1 MPALKAKK
9 PALLSLDT
17 IPKLIGVISVL
28 YSAVTYLYQQNKTI
42 EETQNKNF
50 REIVANLASE
60 NKAERLSS
68 AINLGTFVNRGS
80 FLNKNSSPYQNEAI
94 DALVNMVLIEL
105 DTDILQV
112 ISSNLKKLEPDK
124 YKEIVGKLLTIDRSG
139 FIYKEAIKYRFIDI
153 QILNGTRSIN
163 NYQDG
168 ENLKSYDKRLGEIDI
183 IKVQSSENK
192 KEENNSTPDPSA
204 HETSA
209 GLVNELLSQTIST
222 KYKESLNREKDFENM
237 INKNKYRSELISNFT
252 IDFLSISRKQ
262 QIEGLELYQNSW
274 NYAVISDLKLPKINI
289 KLSAITSALIQGNDF
304 SHAEIKNTTFANSSM
319 RDNNFSNSD
328 IQASL
333 FSNVIS
339 FRGTN
344 FRNTRFKDVFFTLAD
359 VDGAN
364 FQGAEGLKPVY
375 FFRAKNLDKADFDE
389 DFRSELAQFQQDPK
403 NEEKFKQDVRSSTLT
418 TQRIDELFKA
428 VEKQASEEKLD
439 TLLNIKEIE
448 KSQNANG
455 IVKPKL

>member
-9 PALLSLDT
+9 SGLLNLDT
-17 IPKLIGVISVL
+17 IPKLIGVVSVL

-68 AINLGTFVNRGS
+68 AINLGTFVKRGS
-80 FLNKNSSPYQNEAI
+80 FLNKNSSPYQDEAI

-124 YKEIVGKLLTIDRSG
+124 YKDIVGKLLTIDRSG
-139 FIYKEAIKYRFIDI
+139 FIYQDAIKYRFLDI
-153 QILNGTRSIN
+153 QNLNGTWNIN
-163 NYQDG
+163 NQDG
-168 ENLKSYDKRLGEIDI
+168 KNLKSYDKRLGDIDTI
-183 IKVQSSENK
+183 SYDSPEVQKAENISRPDSSAHQ
-192 KEENNSTPDPSA
+192 NST
-204 HETSA
+204 

-222 KYKESLNREKDFENM
+222 KYKESLSREKDFENM
-237 INKNKYRSELISNFT
+237 ISKNKYRSELISDFT

-274 NYAVISDLKLPKINI
+274 NYAVISDLKLPKISI

-304 SHAEIKNTTFANSSM
+304 NHAEIKNTTFANSVI
-319 RDNNFSNSD
+319 RDTNFSESD

-333 FSNVIS
+333 FANVTS
-339 FRGTN
+339 FKGTDFTKAKFN
-344 FRNTRFKDVFFTLAD
+344 DVFFALAD
-359 VDGAN
+359 VGGAN
-364 FQGAEGLKPVY
+364 FQGAEGLKPVHFY
-375 FFRAKNLDKADFDE
+375 KAKNLDKALFDE
-389 DFRSELAQFQQDPK
+389 QLKSQLVQFQKDPQ
-403 NEEKFKQDVRSSTLT
+403 NGEKFEQEVQNSNLT
-418 TQRIDELFKA
+418 AQRIDELFK
-428 VEKQASEEKLD
+428 VVGKVDSSDKVDILP
-439 TLLNIKEIE
+439 TSKGIG
-448 KSQNANG
+448 KSQSLMG
-455 IVKPKL
+455 DVKPKF